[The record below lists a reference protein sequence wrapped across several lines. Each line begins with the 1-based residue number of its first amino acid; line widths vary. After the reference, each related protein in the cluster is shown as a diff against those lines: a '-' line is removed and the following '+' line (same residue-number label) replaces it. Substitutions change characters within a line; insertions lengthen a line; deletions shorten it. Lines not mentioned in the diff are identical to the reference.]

1 MEDITKTGP
10 VGLKGLQGINRQNES
25 DTKWDD
31 LLSHIKQTS
40 ARALSEEYTPQQ
52 STDVGVYALQ
62 AGYGESTYDDAIQRA
77 SQLENIQDIRAIE
90 QPWYAKIGAG
100 TAKMGV
106 LAATTFADSILG
118 TVAGIFN
125 VASEA
130 INGNIQKA
138 SDAWWKFIDNPL
150 SGGLQQVNE
159 ASERWLPN
167 YYTQYEQQAP
177 WYENIFTANFIG
189 DKFLKNLG
197 FTIGAA
203 AGAYVTGRLGAKTF
217 IKKGIRDAF
226 KGTVV
231 NSAGKALTTG
241 SDIYKAYKAG
251 DAIMDGIKL
260 TEDLAKSAKQ
270 LKNAE
275 QRIKLLGAVAGAMG
289 EGRIEAISG
298 VKEWSEAQETY
309 AENAHKDYQE
319 NLKAQM
325 YEENPEYFE
334 YMVDAEGNYIPVLTE
349 EGQRVYNKRLTDEQ
363 SNFENLMADINKDK
377 AAIGNSIFGL
387 NVALL
392 TMSDL
397 YQWGRFI
404 SGGYTSGRIAK
415 GLVSGNLKDGYK
427 IAKNA
432 IRKKQLRALS
442 NPLMEAQEE
451 MSQSSIQEGSGMWKS
466 RELNSKFGEFYG
478 GKIDPDAEEDTD
490 SWLGNIMNGFATTY
504 SSFDK
509 WEEGFIGG
517 LTGLLGI
524 PTIKTKANGKKEI
537 ALQGELL
544 EGLSEAKKMK
554 EEANTIV
561 EALNKNIK
569 SPEFLNYYQGK
580 IRHDAAQNEMD
591 TALERGDRFDF
602 LNSEHKQMVSDAIMY
617 DKAGRIEDLYDLIDQ
632 AANTTLEDVSTLRQ
646 QAVDQNTG
654 KSIFEG
660 KTDQQVVEHVKKQAQ
675 TMKDTVDK
683 YVQISNDLKTLYGDK
698 VSSDV
703 LEELTWGMTQV
714 DNWEG
719 RLKDLASTIKTP
731 LQEKAKELKER
742 FGIDIDIT
750 LDNLTDFAN
759 SFNEDKNLINEINEI
774 VEDKSLSIQEQRDK
788 IDNLI
793 KEKELTRRNNNLELG
808 RKITQIRRDFKNSRE
823 RLEKQRVHLLKQI
836 DKADADK
843 KEFLKN
849 SEEYKQQFEDNK
861 NAQIQLIKDTREKI
875 EKIRKSIFGTNYKN
889 TKTSKRLSKRQQ
901 ALKETEEELGRLIE
915 ELDSMEANNEVNEAR
930 LNDIMSLL
938 DTRILA
944 IEGLFVSN
952 TIIDRRTKLEY
963 IPGQSMSVVKTDK
976 NGNPIRDEHGN
987 SVYEDRLAL
996 EEETR
1001 RQYQAENE
1009 SLFSQIVALKEM
1021 LNDKDNQIINALDTN
1036 KLNEALS
1043 DMIKIHSARA
1053 QFLDMYQG
1061 LSEHPEL
1068 YQDALQEKIKQALQV
1083 YKDKEADKVQSSLEK
1098 ATTVKDIKKV
1108 LDEEGDDEVVQT
1120 AIDRINTGD
1129 NKELKS
1135 LIKNYNNIKEAEKII
1150 FGEEFSNTDDEV
1162 IGGILGS
1169 MTTGPEVADAGN
1181 IIKDILDN
1189 AVSAQDANDKIAE
1202 KIEKLKENPSTELVA
1217 GTIKSIMD
1225 KYAELSKSRNT
1236 NKSDKKASK
1245 KIKGKGKLSFDDL
1258 DEENNTEDS
1267 IVDTDEDNKDK
1278 EDTTEKP
1285 ARRNPDKSL
1294 PKFDDG
1300 GLESLDDD
1308 DFNLDLSDDIED
1320 TEEDKTDDSGPSN
1333 EGASEDIDLLQTL
1346 NEMDIDELQDFIDDI
1361 DNVIANG
1368 LTINGNA
1375 ITAEEKDTVIKLATK
1390 ILDRKKYPKIHSS
1403 KDDTGT
1409 NSESALPSSSDP
1421 YYRSWISTEYL
1432 IDDAKRKK
1440 QAVQSTDI
1448 KAIALKELGV
1458 FDFVN
1463 KGKLG
1468 ILLADNPDLKIH
1480 FITTSKGPLK
1490 DDVILAIKIDNDVEN
1505 LGIEGS
1511 SIVDK
1516 NTGDRY
1522 QAVGALGWNSKNRT
1536 ATTNC
1541 KTLKEAIF
1549 DERNYILNTTGNDQ
1563 TFVVSQKFTNTISH
1577 IYSGRM
1583 ITSTEFAEKKQR
1595 GLKEVLAGETPI
1607 FGVYFSDTSFKT
1619 DASIDAVPLNS
1630 NNSNP
1635 REGSLWLM
1643 TQEADG
1649 RYYGKALK
1657 IKRFTKDEYN
1667 INEHID
1673 TPVMQEILE
1682 AISIIVDPE
1691 LSDTERALAKL
1702 QLEDYLYFPGE
1713 SKISFSE
1720 DIVWIK
1726 DKDGNVI
1733 EYNIGEGL
1741 TEEDKIMAVLEVLQ
1755 RDELNLRFQV
1765 DSYKVAEHPSEYTNY
1780 INQLLD
1786 SDIITTDLA
1795 VGFIHNVNA
1804 SFDMPLLD
1812 PKTGKVITNPA
1823 TEDRVGHTRSTGIN
1837 NTIAQETVIVNGN
1850 EYGIDNNGNITLEG
1864 SNVKDENTIE
1874 EVKLQQQIKH
1884 GEIQPVEGSTNLYIG
1899 VYPNMEEFGIINGKV
1914 KTGDALEELKEK
1926 AEVRVRKQAE
1936 KEVRNGAPTLDTLAE
1951 DDDESSDSSPFDWLE
1966 GDITEKSLFEED
1978 NDAEPSIEDLLPNLD
1993 EDDDNPNLD
2002 WLEGDIPERELFK
2015 EDSEESKPK
2024 KQTTVPSELAGET
2037 FNPDYV
2043 RQIDENQSNP
2053 NSLLIANMN
2062 KLVSNGKKIGFKKW
2076 KELAEEAG
2084 IDFNTLTSQ
2093 EKFDA
2098 AISTVNCYHK

>member
-10 VGLKGLQGINRQNES
+10 VGLKGLKGINQQSNKQYWEELS
-25 DTKWDD
+25 
-31 LLSHIKQTS
+31 SHIKQTTN
-40 ARALSEEYTPQQ
+40 RGLTEEYTPQQ
-52 STDVGVYALQ
+52 STDIGLQ
-62 AGYGESTYDDAIQRA
+62 AMAAGYGESMYDKAIQSS
-77 SQLENIQDIRAIE
+77 SQLENIQDIRALE
-90 QPWYAKIGAG
+90 QPWYAKIGADIV
-100 TAKMGV
+100 KMGI
-106 LAATTFADSILG
+106 LTTTTFADSMLG
-118 TVAGIFN
+118 TIAGVLN

-130 INGNIQKA
+130 MKGNIQST
-138 SDAWWKFIDNPL
+138 SDAWWKFINNPI

-203 AGAYVTGRLGAKTF
+203 AGAYVTGGLGAKAF

-241 SDIYKAYKAG
+241 KDIYKAYKAG
-251 DAIMDGIKL
+251 DAIIDGVKL
-260 TEDLAKSAKQ
+260 TEDLAKSAKK

-275 QRIKLLGAVAGAMG
+275 QKIKLLGAVAGAMG
-289 EGRIEAISG
+289 ESRIEAISG

-309 AENAHKDYQE
+309 AKNAHKDYQE
-319 NLKAQM
+319 SLKAKM
-325 YEENPEYFE
+325 YEENPEYFK
-334 YMVDAEGNYIPVLTE
+334 YIVDAEGNYIPVFTE
-349 EGQRVYNKRLTDEQ
+349 EGQKVYNKRLTDEQ
-363 SNFENLMADINKDK
+363 SNFENLMADINKSK

-404 SGGYTSGRIAK
+404 SGGYTSGKIAK

-427 IAKNA
+427 VAKNA
-432 IRKKQLRALS
+432 IRKKKLRALS

-490 SWLGNIMNGFATTY
+490 SWLGNIMNGFVTTY
-504 SSFDK
+504 SDFDK

-524 PTIKTKANGKKEI
+524 PTIKTKANGKKGI
-537 ALQGELL
+537 ALQGELW

-554 EEANTIV
+554 KEASNIA

-591 TALERGDRFDF
+591 IALERGDRFDF

-632 AANTTLEDVSTLRQ
+632 AANTTLDDVSTLRQ
-646 QAVDQNTG
+646 QSVDQNTG

-683 YVQISNDLKTLYGDK
+683 YIQISNDLKTLYGNK

-714 DNWEG
+714 DNWEN

-742 FGIDIDIT
+742 FGIDINIT
-750 LDNLTDFAN
+750 LNNLTDFAN

-808 RKITQIRRDFKNSRE
+808 RKITKIRRDFKNSRE
-823 RLEKQRVHLLKQI
+823 RLEKQKARLLNQI

-875 EKIRKSIFGTNYKN
+875 EKIRKSIFSTDYKN
-889 TKTSKRLSKRQQ
+889 AKTSKRLDKRQQ
-901 ALKETEEELGRLIE
+901 FFWETAEELGSLIE
-915 ELDSMEANNEVNEAR
+915 ELDNMTANNEVNIAR

-944 IEGLFVSN
+944 IEGKFASN
-952 TIIDRRTKLEY
+952 TIIDRRTKLGY
-963 IPGQSMSVVKTDK
+963 IPGGQSMSVVKTDK
-976 NGNPIRDEHGN
+976 EGNLIRDEYGN
-987 SVYEDRLAL
+987 SVYEDRLSI

-1001 RQYQAENE
+1001 KYYQEENDN
-1009 SLFSQIVALKEM
+1009 LFSQIVALKEM
-1021 LNDKDNQIINALDTN
+1021 LNAKDNQIINTLDAN

-1043 DMIKIHSARA
+1043 DLIKINSARA

-1068 YQDALQEKIKQALQV
+1068 YQDAIQEKIKQALQIH
-1083 YKDKEADKVQSSLEK
+1083 KDKEADKIQNSLEK
-1098 ATTVKDIKKV
+1098 ATTIKDIKKI
-1108 LDEEGDDEVVQT
+1108 LDEEENDEVIQT
-1120 AIDRINTGD
+1120 AIDKINASD
-1129 NKELKS
+1129 NNELKS
-1135 LIKNYNNIKEAEKII
+1135 LIKNYSSIKDTEKII
-1150 FGEEFSNTDDEV
+1150 FGEEFSNTDGEV
-1162 IGGILGS
+1162 VGGIIGA
-1169 MTTGPEVADAGN
+1169 MTAGPEVVDAGN
-1181 IIKDILDN
+1181 IIKDILN
-1189 AVSAQDANDKIAE
+1189 EATSAQDANNKIAE
-1202 KIEKLKENPSTELVA
+1202 KIEELKEDPGTELVA
-1217 GTIKSIMD
+1217 ATIKSIMD
-1225 KYAELSKSRNT
+1225 KYAELRKSRST
-1236 NKSDKKASK
+1236 NKSDKKAAK
-1245 KIKGKGKLSFDDL
+1245 KIKGERKLLFDDL
-1258 DEENNTEDS
+1258 EEDDDTEDD
-1267 IVDTDEDNKDK
+1267 IEDIDEDN
-1278 EDTTEKP
+1278 EASEGTTKKS
-1285 ARRNPDKSL
+1285 ARRNPDKPL
-1294 PKFDDG
+1294 PKFND
-1300 GLESLDDD
+1300 LESLDDD
-1308 DFNLDLSDDIED
+1308 NFNLDLSDDTED
-1320 TEEDKTDDSGPSN
+1320 TEEGETDDSGPSN

-1346 NEMDIDELQDFIDDI
+1346 NEMDIEELQAFIDDI
-1361 DNVIANG
+1361 DNAIANG

-1375 ITAEEKDTVIKLATK
+1375 ITAEERGVVIELATK
-1390 ILDRKKYPKIHSS
+1390 ILDRKKYPRVHSS
-1403 KDDTGT
+1403 KVDKGT
-1409 NSESALPSSSDP
+1409 NSETILSFSSDP

-1432 IDDAKRKK
+1432 IDEAKRNR
-1440 QAVQSTDI
+1440 QAVRSTDT
-1448 KAIALKELGV
+1448 KAIALKELGA

-1468 ILLADNPDLKIH
+1468 ILLSKDPNLKIH

-1490 DDVILAIKIDNDVEN
+1490 GDVILAIKIDNDVEN

-1516 NTGDRY
+1516 ATGDRY
-1522 QAVGALGWNSKNRT
+1522 QTVGALGWNSKNSI
-1536 ATTNC
+1536 AAANC
-1541 KTLKEAIF
+1541 KALKRAIF
-1549 DERNYILNTTGNDQ
+1549 EERDSILNTDNAQ
-1563 TFVVSQKFTNTISH
+1563 TFVISQKFTNTVSH

-1583 ITSTEFAEKKQR
+1583 ITSTEFEEKKQR
-1595 GLKEVLAGETPI
+1595 DLKKVLAGKTPI

-1619 DASIDAVPLNS
+1619 DANIDAVPLNS
-1630 NNSNP
+1630 NNGNP

-1657 IKRFTKDEYN
+1657 IKRFTKEEYD

-1691 LSDTERALAKL
+1691 MSDTERALAKL

-1713 SKISFSE
+1713 TNILFSG
-1720 DIVWIK
+1720 DIVSVK
-1726 DKDGNVI
+1726 DKDGNI
-1733 EYNIGEGL
+1733 LENNIGEGL
-1741 TEEDKIMAVLEVLQ
+1741 TGEDKIMAVLEVLQ

-1765 DSYKVAEHPSEYTNY
+1765 DSYKAAEHPSENIGY
-1780 INQLLD
+1780 IEQLLD

-1823 TEDRVGHTRSTGIN
+1823 TEDRVGHTGRTGIN
-1837 NTIAQETVIVNGN
+1837 NTIAQETIVVNSN
-1850 EYGIDNNGNITLEG
+1850 EYGIDNNGNITLG
-1864 SNVKDENTIE
+1864 DSDIKDENTIA
-1874 EVKLQQQIKH
+1874 EVRLQQQIKH
-1884 GEIQPVEGSTNLYIG
+1884 GEIQPVEGSTNLYLGI
-1899 VYPNMEEFGIINGKV
+1899 YPNMEEFGIINGKV
-1914 KTGDALEELKEK
+1914 KTGDALEELKKK

-1936 KEVRNGAPTLDTLAE
+1936 KEVRNGAPTLDSLVE
-1951 DDDESSDSSPFDWLE
+1951 DDNESLDWLE
-1966 GDITEKSLFEED
+1966 GDIDERPLFEED
-1978 NDAEPSIEDLLPNLD
+1978 NDAESSTENLLPNLD
-1993 EDDDNPNLD
+1993 EEKNEADLD
-2002 WLEGDIPERELFK
+2002 WLELEGDIPERELFK
-2015 EDSEESKPK
+2015 EDSEESKTK
-2024 KQTTVPSELAGET
+2024 KQTRVTTELAGEA

-2053 NSLLIANMN
+2053 NSLLIANIKKLMN
-2062 KLVSNGKKIGFKKW
+2062 NGNKIGFKEW
-2076 KELAEEAG
+2076 KKLAEEAG

>member
-10 VGLKGLQGINRQNES
+10 VGLKGLKGINQQSN
-25 DTKWDD
+25 KQHWDE
-31 LLSHIKQTS
+31 LLSHIKQTTS
-40 ARALSEEYTPQQ
+40 RGLTEEYTPQQ
-52 STDVGVYALQ
+52 STDIGWQ
-62 AGYGESTYDDAIQRA
+62 AMTTGYGESMYDEAIQSS
-77 SQLENIQDIRAIE
+77 SQLENIQDIRALA

-106 LAATTFADSILG
+106 LAATTFADSMLG

-130 INGNIQKA
+130 INGNIQSA
-138 SDAWWKFIDNPL
+138 SDAWWKFIDNPI
-150 SGGLQQVNE
+150 SAGLQQVNE

-197 FTIGAA
+197 FTIGAV
-203 AGAYVTGRLGAKTF
+203 AGAYVTGSLGAKAF
-217 IKKGIRDAF
+217 MKKGVRDAF

-251 DAIMDGIKL
+251 DAILDGVKL
-260 TEDLAKSAKQ
+260 TKDLAKSAKQ

-275 QRIKLLGAVAGAMG
+275 QKIKLLGAVAGAMG

-309 AENAHKDYQE
+309 AKNAHKDYQE
-319 NLKAQM
+319 NLKAKM

-334 YMVDAEGNYIPVLTE
+334 YVVDAEGNYIPVLTE

-392 TMSDL
+392 TISDL

-427 IAKNA
+427 VAKSA
-432 IRKKQLRALS
+432 IRRKQLRALS

-451 MSQSSIQEGSGMWKS
+451 MSQASIQEGSGMWKS

-478 GKIDPDAEEDTD
+478 GKIDPDAEGETD
-490 SWLGNIMNGFATTY
+490 SWLGNIMNGFSTTY
-504 SSFDK
+504 SNLDK

-524 PTIKTKANGKKEI
+524 PTIKTKANGKKGI
-537 ALQGELL
+537 ALQGELW
-544 EGLSEAKKMK
+544 EGISEAKKMK

-561 EALNKNIK
+561 ETLNKNIK

-632 AANTTLEDVSTLRQ
+632 AANTTLENVATLRQ

-660 KTDQQVVEHVKKQAQ
+660 KTDQQVIEHVKKQAQ

-714 DNWEG
+714 DNWES

-759 SFNEDKNLINEINEI
+759 SFNEDKNLITEINEI

-788 IDNLI
+788 IDSLI
-793 KEKELTRRNNNLELG
+793 KEKELIRRNNNLELG
-808 RKITQIRRDFKNSRE
+808 RRITQIRRNFKNSRE
-823 RLEKQRVHLLKQI
+823 RLDKQRARLLKQI
-836 DKADADK
+836 DQADADK

-849 SEEYKQQFEDNK
+849 SEEYKQQFEENK
-861 NAQIQLIKDTREKI
+861 NAQMQLIKDTREKI
-875 EKIRKSIFGTNYKN
+875 EKIRKSIFGVNYKN
-889 TKTSKRLSKRQQ
+889 PKTSKRLDKRQQ
-901 ALKETEEELGRLIE
+901 SLWETAEELGRLIE
-915 ELDSMEANNEVNEAR
+915 ELDSMEANNEVNIAR

-952 TIIDRRTKLEY
+952 TIIDRRTKLGY

-976 NGNPIRDEHGN
+976 DGNPIRDEHGN
-987 SVYEDRLAL
+987 LVYEDRLSI

-1001 RQYQAENE
+1001 KQYQAKNE

-1021 LNDKDNQIINALDTN
+1021 LNDKDNQIINTLDTN

-1068 YQDALQEKIKQALQV
+1068 YQEALQEKIKQALQIH
-1083 YKDKEADKVQSSLEK
+1083 KDKEVDKVQSSLEK
-1098 ATTVKDIKKV
+1098 ATTVEDIRKV
-1108 LDEEGDDEVVQT
+1108 LDEEKDDEVIQT
-1120 AIDRINTGD
+1120 AIDRINAGD

-1135 LIKNYNNIKEAEKII
+1135 LIKNYTHIKEAEKII
-1150 FGEEFSNTDDEV
+1150 FGEEFSNTDGEV

-1169 MTTGPEVADAGN
+1169 MTAGPEVVDAGN

-1189 AVSAQDANDKIAE
+1189 AVSAQDADNKIAE
-1202 KIEKLKENPSTELVA
+1202 KIEELKGDSSTELVA
-1217 GTIKSIMD
+1217 DTIKSIMD
-1225 KYAELSKSRNT
+1225 KYAEFSKSRNT
-1236 NKSDKKASK
+1236 NKSDKKAPK
-1245 KIKGKGKLSFDDL
+1245 KIKGKGKPSLNDL
-1258 DEENNTEDS
+1258 DEDNDMEDS
-1267 IVDTDEDNKDK
+1267 AEDTGEDNEDE
-1278 EDTTEKP
+1278 EDTTKKS
-1285 ARRNPDKSL
+1285 ARRNPNKPL
-1294 PKFDDG
+1294 PKFGDE

-1308 DFNLDLSDDIED
+1308 DFNLDLSEDIED
-1320 TEEDKTDDSGPSN
+1320 IDEGETDDSGPSS
-1333 EGASEDIDLLQTL
+1333 EGVSEDIDLLQTL
-1346 NEMDIDELQDFIDDI
+1346 DEMDIDELQAFIDDI
-1361 DNVIANG
+1361 DNAIANG
-1368 LTINGNA
+1368 ITINGNA
-1375 ITAEEKDTVIKLATK
+1375 ITAEEKETVLELATK
-1390 ILDRKKYPKIHSS
+1390 ILDRKKYPRVHGSRVDKS
-1403 KDDTGT
+1403 T
-1409 NSESALPSSSDP
+1409 NSETILPSSSDP

-1432 IDDAKRKK
+1432 IDVAKRKR
-1440 QAVQSTDI
+1440 QAVKSTDV
-1448 KAIALKELGV
+1448 KVIALKELGA

-1468 ILLADNPDLKIH
+1468 ILLADNPNLKIH

-1511 SIVDK
+1511 YILDK
-1516 NTGDRY
+1516 NIGDRY
-1522 QAVGALGWNSKNRT
+1522 QVVGALGWNSNNRT
-1536 ATTNC
+1536 AATNC
-1541 KTLKEAIF
+1541 RALKKAIF
-1549 DERNYILNTTGNDQ
+1549 DERDSILNTTDNAQ
-1563 TFVVSQKFTNTISH
+1563 TFVVSQKFTNTVSH

-1583 ITSTEFAEKKQR
+1583 ITSTEFEEKKQR
-1595 GLKEVLAGETPI
+1595 NLKEVLAGETPI

-1619 DASIDAVPLNS
+1619 DANIDAVPLNS

-1657 IKRFTKDEYN
+1657 IKRFTKDEYD

-1691 LSDTERALAKL
+1691 MSDTERALAKL
-1702 QLEDYLYFPGE
+1702 QLEDYLYFPG
-1713 SKISFSE
+1713 KTNILFSG
-1720 DIVWIK
+1720 DIVSIK
-1726 DKDGNVI
+1726 DKDGNI
-1733 EYNIGEGL
+1733 LENNIGEGL
-1741 TEEDKIMAVLEVLQ
+1741 TGDDKIMAVLEVLQ

-1765 DSYKVAEHPSEYTNY
+1765 DSYKVAEHPSENTNY

-1795 VGFIHNVNA
+1795 VGFTHNINA
-1804 SFDMPLLD
+1804 SFDMPLLN
-1812 PKTGKVITNPA
+1812 PKTGKVITNSA
-1823 TEDRVGHTRSTGIN
+1823 TEDRVGHTGRTGIN
-1837 NTIAQETVIVNGN
+1837 NTIAQETIVVNGN
-1850 EYGIDNNGNITLEG
+1850 EYGIDNNGNIILGG
-1864 SNVKDENTIE
+1864 SSVQDINTIA

-1884 GEIQPVEGSTNLYIG
+1884 GEIQPVEGSTNLYLG

-1914 KTGDALEELKEK
+1914 KTGSTLEELKEK
-1926 AEVRVRKQAE
+1926 AEAQVRKQAE
-1936 KEVRNGAPTLDTLAE
+1936 KEVRKEAPTLDLLAE
-1951 DDDESSDSSPFDWLE
+1951 DDDEVSGSSFDWLE
-1966 GDITEKSLFEED
+1966 GNTAERSLFGEDDDVELFREDQPIVLDED
-1978 NDAEPSIEDLLPNLD
+1978 NDN
-1993 EDDDNPNLD
+1993 NLD
-2002 WLEGDIPERELFK
+2002 WLKGDTPERELFE
-2015 EDSEESKPK
+2015 EDSKESEIE
-2024 KQTTVPSELAGET
+2024 KQTIVPSSELAGES
-2037 FNPDYV
+2037 FNPNYV
-2043 RQIDENQSNP
+2043 KQTDENQSNP
-2053 NSLLIANMN
+2053 NSLLIANRK
-2062 KLVSNGKKIGFKKW
+2062 KLTHNGKQIGLKEW
-2076 KELAEEAG
+2076 RELAEKAG
-2084 IDFNTLTSQ
+2084 IDFSTLTSQ

-2098 AISTVNCYHK
+2098 AISTVNCYH